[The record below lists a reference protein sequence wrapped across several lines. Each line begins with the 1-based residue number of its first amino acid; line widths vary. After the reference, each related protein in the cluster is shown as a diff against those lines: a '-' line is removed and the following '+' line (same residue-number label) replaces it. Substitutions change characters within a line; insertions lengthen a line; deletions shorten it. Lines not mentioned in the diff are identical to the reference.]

1 MLSQKKSL
9 NCKVLLNKMI
19 EIINKNV
26 EKLNVLVNIHYLLIF
41 LRDLPEGHLSIE
53 KADNYQNNILNELK
67 GTKSFEKKFFL
78 NN

>member
-1 MLSQKKSL
+1 M
-9 NCKVLLNKMI
+9 
-19 EIINKNV
+19 
-26 EKLNVLVNIHYLLIF
+26 EKLNVLVNIHHLLIF